1 MASARVGDVIPPGS
15 EIIEVRVPEL
25 RRHRDEPAEERT
37 GPRHVAGPLVHGSQ
51 RVPEAEVVLLRLE
64 DYIKSEGLNQE
75 GECLLRVRFQN
86 LSKAS

>member
-1 MASARVGDVIPPGS
+1 MI
-15 EIIEVRVPEL
+15 
-25 RRHRDEPAEERT
+25 
-37 GPRHVAGPLVHGSQ
+37 
-51 RVPEAEVVLLRLE
+51 EAEVTRNGKLILQRTYREPDLTLAVVLLRLE